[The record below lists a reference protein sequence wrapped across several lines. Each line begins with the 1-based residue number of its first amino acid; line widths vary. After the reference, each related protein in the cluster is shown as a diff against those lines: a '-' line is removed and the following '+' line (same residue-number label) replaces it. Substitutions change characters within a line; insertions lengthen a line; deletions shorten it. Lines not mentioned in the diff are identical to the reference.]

1 MAAEGKAIDALS
13 QFKLN
18 TVLGPLGASVNFSQ
32 SNMLMLVGA
41 GLTLRSS
48 FTFTPKMTLQLY
60 AQLFFA
66 DVRYRAL
73 YESRGE
79 GGPRYVTLAMLEN
92 SASSPS
98 AYDQRDVSLNV
109 NAVFRWEFL
118 PGSVLYLVYTRGQGG
133 TPAWADPEAP
143 RPRLDFA
150 ALGRVPVENVFML
163 KASYY
168 FAR

>member
-1 MAAEGKAIDALS
+1 MS
-13 QFKLN
+13 
-18 TVLGPLGASVNFSQ
+18 P
-32 SNMLMLVGA
+32 
-41 GLTLRSS
+41 LRSN
-48 FTFTPKMTLQLY
+48 FTFTPALSLQLY

-66 DVRYRAL
+66 DVRYRSL
-73 YESRGE
+73 YTATGE
-79 GGPRYVTLAMLEN
+79 GRPRTVTLAMLET
-92 SASSPS
+92 SAANPA
-98 AYDQRDVSLNV
+98 AYDEREVSLNV

-118 PGSVLYLVYTRGQGG
+118 PGSALYVVYTRAQGG

-150 ALGRVPVENVFML
+150 ALGRVPVENVFMV